1 MADRLRPVDPRPTLA
16 PTLTSTLPAPPTA
29 TPVHRP
35 LRAMLLAA
43 GRGERMRPLTD
54 TLPKPL
60 LPAGGKPLICWHLE
74 RLAAIG
80 VRDVVINHAWL
91 GDRIEAA
98 LGDGSALGLR
108 IRYSPEAAALE
119 TAGGIAQALP
129 LLIDEPVGG
138 HADDRPFLV
147 ISADVFTDFDLGR
160 ASTIALQMQAGGDTC
175 WCVMVRNPSHHGG
188 GDFHL
193 DGGRLGSGATAGAP
207 AASTAD
213 ASVVSVSDALGASV
227 SAAPAASASGAPP
240 ASATRLPARPPPT
253 STLTYA
259 GIGLFRPRL
268 FRDIVPGTKL
278 ALRPILEGEI
288 AACRAAGE
296 RHEGLWFDIG
306 TPQRLMEL
314 DRLLQDP
321 TGSRPDGD

>member
-1 MADRLRPVDPRPTLA
+1 M
-16 PTLTSTLPAPPTA
+16 
-29 TPVHRP
+29 
-35 LRAMLLAA
+35 
-43 GRGERMRPLTD
+43 E
-54 TLPKPL
+54 
-60 LPAGGKPLICWHLE
+60 PLICWHLE

-138 HADDRPFLV
+138 HPDDHPFLV

-175 WCVMVRNPSHHGG
+175 WCVMVRNPAHHGG
-188 GDFHL
+188 GDFRL
-193 DGGRLGSGATAGAP
+193 DGGRLGLAKAGAAAGATTMPARAGALSE
-207 AASTAD
+207 A
-213 ASVVSVSDALGASV
+213 G
-227 SAAPAASASGAPP
+227 
-240 ASATRLPARPPPT
+240 
-253 STLTYA
+253 TLTYA
-259 GIGLFRPRL
+259 GIGLFRPHL
-268 FRDIVPGTKL
+268 FRTIARGTRL
-278 ALRPILEGEI
+278 ALRPILDREI
-288 AACRAAGE
+288 AAGHAAGE
-296 RHEGLWFDIG
+296 RHDGLWSDIG

-314 DRLLQDP
+314 DRLLASRAG
-321 TGSRPDGD
+321 TGPHGD

>member
-1 MADRLRPVDPRPTLA
+1 MADRPRPVDPRPA
-16 PTLTSTLPAPPTA
+16 PTLIPAR
-29 TPVHRP
+29 RP

-60 LPAGGKPLICWHLE
+60 LLAGGKPLIIWHLE
-74 RLAAIG
+74 RLAASG

-91 GDRIEAA
+91 GERIEAA

-108 IRYSPEAAALE
+108 IRYSPEATALE
-119 TAGGIAQALP
+119 TAGGIARALP
-129 LLIDEPVGG
+129 LLVDEAPGEPS
-138 HADDRPFLV
+138 DDHPFLV

-160 ASTIALQMQAGGDTC
+160 ASTIALQMSASGDTC
-175 WCVMVRNPSHHGG
+175 WCVMADNPSHHGG
-188 GDFHL
+188 GDFRL
-193 DGGRLGSGATAGAP
+193 DGGRLESGAVAGP
-207 AASTAD
+207 AD
-213 ASVVSVSDALGASV
+213 ASTESAKAVTVGAAAGAS
-227 SAAPAASASGAPP
+227 AASP
-240 ASATRLPARPPPT
+240 AT

-278 ALRPILEGEI
+278 ALRPILEREI
-288 AACRAAGE
+288 AAGRAAGE
-296 RHEGLWFDIG
+296 RHDGLWFDIG

-314 DRLLQDP
+314 DRLLRSS